1 MAGTIGTTLYNRN
14 EVQKSIKGMDGQ
26 TYWIPPKK
34 HTTVPTAV
42 DTAKLPK
49 GVKLGVAN
57 LVKQA
62 KNK

>member
-1 MAGTIGTTLYNRN
+1 MAGTTLYNRSD
-14 EVQKSIKGMDGQ
+14 VQKSIKGKDGQ

-49 GVKLGVAN
+49 GVKLGTAA

-62 KNK
+62 TNK